1 MKLQSD
7 FALLDVKRGRR
18 QLDKMVERNGM
29 TGAAKHDLPKP
40 IPVVIRGYITHRY
53 GSDDGVSQEW
63 GVDVSS
69 VEVLDAE

>member
-7 FALLDVKRGRR
+7 FALLDVKHGRR

-29 TGAAKHDLPKP
+29 TGAARHDLPER
-40 IPVVIRGYITHRY
+40 IPVVIRGYITGRY

-63 GVDVSS
+63 CVEVSN
-69 VEVLDAE
+69 VEVLEK